1 MVKIKHRD
9 FIGAAPVMPCQ
20 NSSETRI
27 SKIKERLWNLCKKKI
42 RTKNQ
47 TINWKLTRLT
57 LSIRK
62 QTRKRC

>member
-27 SKIKERLWNLCKKKI
+27 SKIKKDYEICAKRKFEPKIKPLIENL
-42 RTKNQ
+42 Q
-47 TINWKLTRLT
+47 D
-57 LSIRK
+57 
-62 QTRKRC
+62 